1 MKPTFKLH
9 CEFVKRYK
17 VKHEYVNRSDKD
29 IELWFSLPRESQAQ
43 RNISFI
49 SLPTPAHVDRHPFL
63 NTVHYYVV
71 KPKEELLIS
80 YEFDGYSVSLVSD
93 KAEDT
98 VNLSAE
104 ERDYYLRSTPITP
117 TSQELRLE
125 AEHIISSTDDKI
137 EIGRKLFHHIL
148 KSYRYSTNFAERGV
162 PSFREKKK
170 GDCGEFAGLFIS
182 YCRSLGIPSRMM
194 VGAWAKGKTQAHAWC
209 EFYVEN
215 IGWIPV
221 DISAASMLKNPLR
234 NISGVTTYGMYS
246 KKKKYFGSL
255 EGKRIAFSIDINRL
269 LIPVYKN
276 NKDYDN
282 SFPLFKVGDRMLAWG
297 QESIDGTAPY
307 MQPMYVR
314 LNCSMKKLE
323 NEAVLGKWK
332 VTEPMVSQIFLSLK
346 NISLTMGLI
355 LMLIPIIVTNFF
367 GTFPITLWF
376 NLISTV
382 FFLLFVTISIFRRE
396 KNIFV
401 IVLGV
406 LFVFSFMGT
415 ISEIYL

>member
-1 MKPTFKLH
+1 M
-9 CEFVKRYK
+9 
-17 VKHEYVNRSDKD
+17 KHEYVNTSDKD

-43 RNISFI
+43 RNISLI
-49 SLPTPAHVDRHPFL
+49 SLPTPVHVDRHPFL

-71 KPKEELLIS
+71 KPKEEIMIC
-80 YEFDGYSVSLVSD
+80 YEFDGYSVSLVSGEAKD
-93 KAEDT
+93 V

-117 TSQELRLE
+117 TSQEIRAE
-125 AEHIISSTDDKI
+125 AEQITSGASDKI
-137 EIGRKLFHHIL
+137 EIGRKLFYHIL
-148 KSYRYSTNFAERGV
+148 KSYRYSTNFVERGV
-162 PSFREKKK
+162 PSFLEKKK

-194 VGAWAKGKTQAHAWC
+194 VGAWSSGNTQAHAWC
-209 EFYVEN
+209 EYYVEN

-234 NISGVTTYGMYS
+234 NISGVTIYGMYS

-255 EGKRIAFSIDINRL
+255 EGKRIAFSIDTNRL
-269 LIPVYKN
+269 LEPVYKN
-276 NKDYDN
+276 NKDYDEG
-282 SFPLFKVGDRMLAWG
+282 FPLYKVGDRMLAWG

-314 LNCSMKKLE
+314 LNSSVKKLE

-332 VTEPMVSQIFLSLK
+332 VTEPMVSQVFLSLK
-346 NISLTMGLI
+346 NISLLMGII
-355 LMLIPIIVTNFF
+355 LMLIPIAVTSFF
-367 GTFPITLWF
+367 GSFPITLWF
-376 NLISTV
+376 NLLSTV

-396 KNIFV
+396 RNIFV

-406 LFVFSFMGT
+406 LFVFSFIGT